1 MTRKFVFQWV
11 FVLLLLSLPGLAS
24 PTLQGSAELSL
35 ERAILA
41 EPVMLQACLLAPA
54 IDGNQVLVSSEML
67 MTLSMVG
74 PQGPCKRARNI
85 QGLEVNPGSLWMV
98 PIFLTKESPR
108 WCKQI
113 CLNEEFVLQGAGDY
127 LVTIEWLRRPVD
139 EKARMNILSE
149 TKLKFPGKA
158 LFFEEGFFFSKQISL
173 RIEPPSGLDKKAYEG
188 TNQCPLC
195 EPAILLQRFPT
206 STYAGYILR
215 APAASFGCSSY
226 DCFENAEEALR
237 TECNRGGG
245 EEVVQRCMRNE
256 RQRMEAYARAAR
268 AFLEAHP
275 DFWAA
280 PRIRRELAFCLAFTG
295 RLPEALE
302 HVEILAQGEGKEAQE
317 AKAYLGAR
325 ERRGA
330 VAQERR
336 GENKRTASEAD
347 GR

>member
-35 ERAILA
+35 ERAIPA

-85 QGLEVNPGSLWMV
+85 QGFEVNPGSLWMV

-206 STYAGYILR
+206 STYAGYVLARKLLDLSDWRFKVGTPASAIQAGKEHPEWATRSQSDVELFNLVEKHIQGGNVPESLR
-215 APAASFGCSSY
+215 AVLYGYYGEQLVLRGRAA
-226 DCFENAEEALR
+226 EAEAAFCQAVKEKPGDAKSEAYFTRAQQFLDALR
-237 TECNRGGG
+237 K
-245 EEVVQRCMRNE
+245 
-256 RQRMEAYARAAR
+256 
-268 AFLEAHP
+268 H
-275 DFWAA
+275 
-280 PRIRRELAFCLAFTG
+280 
-295 RLPEALE
+295 
-302 HVEILAQGEGKEAQE
+302 
-317 AKAYLGAR
+317 GA
-325 ERRGA
+325 
-330 VAQERR
+330 
-336 GENKRTASEAD
+336 
-347 GR
+347 

>member
-41 EPVMLQACLLAPA
+41 EPVMLQACLFSPA

-139 EKARMNILSE
+139 EKARINILSQ

-158 LFFEEGFFFSKQISL
+158 LFFEEDFSFSKQISL
-173 RIEPPSGLDKKAYEG
+173 RIEPPSGLDKNAYEG

-206 STYAGYILR
+206 STYAGYVLVKQGPGGSLR
-215 APAASFGCSSY
+215 RAS
-226 DCFENAEEALR
+226 EITPEELDR
-237 TECNRGGG
+237 LWYIPVTEPEAQK
-245 EEVVQRCMRNE
+245 EERRKASREGYAMFVQK
-256 RQRMEAYARAAR
+256 AR
-268 AFLEAHP
+268 AFLGAHP
-275 DFWAA
+275 DFSQKALLSKEIA
-280 PRIRRELAFCLAFTG
+280 NALFYQG
-295 RLPEALE
+295 RYDEAWLEVEALAR
-302 HVEILAQGEGKEAQE
+302 LEGPWAEE
-317 AKAYLGAR
+317 AKECLKAR
-325 ERRGA
+325 EP
-330 VAQERR
+330 VE
-336 GENKRTASEAD
+336 KR
-347 GR
+347 

>member
-41 EPVMLQACLLAPA
+41 EPVMLQACLFSPA

-139 EKARMNILSE
+139 EKARINILSQ

-158 LFFEEGFFFSKQISL
+158 LFFEEDFSFSKQISL
-173 RIEPPSGLDKKAYEG
+173 RIEPPSGLDKNAYEG

-206 STYAGYILR
+206 STYAGYVLARKLLDLSDWRFKVGTPASAIQAGKEHPEWATRSQSDVELFNLVEKHIQGGNVPESLR
-215 APAASFGCSSY
+215 AVLYGYYGEQLVLRGRAA
-226 DCFENAEEALR
+226 EAEAAFCQAVKEKPGDAKGEAYFTRAQQFLDALR
-237 TECNRGGG
+237 KHG
-245 EEVVQRCMRNE
+245 E
-256 RQRMEAYARAAR
+256 
-268 AFLEAHP
+268 
-275 DFWAA
+275 
-280 PRIRRELAFCLAFTG
+280 
-295 RLPEALE
+295 
-302 HVEILAQGEGKEAQE
+302 
-317 AKAYLGAR
+317 
-325 ERRGA
+325 
-330 VAQERR
+330 
-336 GENKRTASEAD
+336 
-347 GR
+347 

>member
-35 ERAILA
+35 ERAIPA

-85 QGLEVNPGSLWMV
+85 QGFEVNPGSLWMV

-206 STYAGYILR
+206 STYAGYVLARKLLDLSDWRFKVGTPASAIQAGKEHPEWATRSQSDVELFNLVEKHIQGGNVPESLR
-215 APAASFGCSSY
+215 AVLYGYYGEQLVLRGRAA
-226 DCFENAEEALR
+226 EAEAAFCQAVKEKPGDAKGEAYFTRAQQFLDALR
-237 TECNRGGG
+237 K
-245 EEVVQRCMRNE
+245 
-256 RQRMEAYARAAR
+256 
-268 AFLEAHP
+268 H
-275 DFWAA
+275 
-280 PRIRRELAFCLAFTG
+280 
-295 RLPEALE
+295 
-302 HVEILAQGEGKEAQE
+302 
-317 AKAYLGAR
+317 GA
-325 ERRGA
+325 
-330 VAQERR
+330 
-336 GENKRTASEAD
+336 
-347 GR
+347 